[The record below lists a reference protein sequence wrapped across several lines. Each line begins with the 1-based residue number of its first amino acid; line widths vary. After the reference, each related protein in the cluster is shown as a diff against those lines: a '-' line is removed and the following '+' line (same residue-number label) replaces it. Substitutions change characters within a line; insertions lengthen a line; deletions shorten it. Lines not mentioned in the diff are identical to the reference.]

1 MAPDV
6 TLREVLPDD
15 LGLFYAHFQDPEA
28 KRMAAF
34 GPAGPVDRARF
45 DAHWERN
52 IAEYVVRT
60 VLADGEVAGSAC
72 VYGEPGDLQVT
83 YWIDRAHWGRGVAT
97 AALGALLEVVG
108 ERPLFARAAADNAGS
123 LRVLEKCGFTVTG
136 RERGFANARGAE
148 IDELVLVLT
157 G

>member
-1 MAPDV
+1 MQVA
-6 TLREVLPDD
+6 LREVGPCD
-15 LGLFYAHFQDPEA
+15 LDLFHTQFQDPEA

-34 GPAGPVDRARF
+34 GPADPVDRARF
-45 DAHWERN
+45 DAHWKRN

-60 VLADGEVAGSAC
+60 VLADGEVVGSVC

-97 AALGALLEVVG
+97 AALRALLELVP
-108 ERPLFARAAADNAGS
+108 ERPLFARAAADNSGS
-123 LRVLEKCGFTVTG
+123 VRVLEKCGFTVMG
-136 RERGFANARGAE
+136 HERAFANARGAE
-148 IDELVLVLT
+148 IDELVLILT